1 VGNVDILAELFA
13 VQLLVI
19 HCMKTRVDGIQWCGG
34 VFLFAKDGPAVHVVQ
49 KGVKFVGLI
58 GEASVI
64 NEDVLPFPSNA
75 SYFGRDTDRGLGW
88 WGGRVD
94 SRRRVGNKTVIA

>member
-19 HCMKTRVDGIQWCGG
+19 HCMKTRVNGVQWWGG

-49 KGVKFVGLI
+49 KGVKFVRLI

-64 NEDVLPFPSNA
+64 DEDVLPFPSNA
-75 SYFGRDTDRGLGW
+75 SYFGRDADRGLGW
-88 WGGRVD
+88 WGGWVD
-94 SRRRVGNKTVIA
+94 IRQRVGNKTVIA

>member
-13 VQLLVI
+13 VQLLII
-19 HCMKTRVDGIQWCGG
+19 HCMKARVDGVQWWGG
-34 VFLFAKDGPAVHVVQ
+34 VFLFAKDSPAVHVVQ

-64 NEDVLPFPSNA
+64 DKDVLPFPSNA
-75 SYFGRDTDRGLGW
+75 SCFGRDADKGLGW